1 MINKVTPR
9 TRNSETDSRFV
20 GPEQY
25 TDAVN
30 VRVGNSFSEFASGSP
45 TPSSNVGVI
54 KPVNGNI
61 EVSTSVSGLR
71 IVGKIVDHRNNIP
84 YFAAVGESDA
94 SKNGL
99 YRIKNDYLEAVVT
112 SSYFAWDGVSNV
124 DMTMTYKSIDKATGF
139 VDDDTDPIIYMTD
152 NKNEPFKVDVRFHL
166 ENTGVNGS
174 RLYTAITVCTPT
186 PQEPP
191 QVVFGFT
198 PGQSSDSN
206 FKNLPGLQFAY
217 QNIYETGEVSPL
229 SAYSSLAVPP
239 AYLTQGSGDLRQL
252 NNYNVAQVVIPAQP
266 SSVDKIRV
274 LVRFGD
280 EGSWLVIDEID
291 SDFTSSTVVD
301 FKNDEVLALLPS
313 QQASRQFES
322 VPQMAATNEIVED
335 RLFYGNYVEGYNNTP
350 VSASMS
356 VVYKERPNDF
366 VALDLVATSEVVVLG
381 RDGDTGTPNRVA
393 SVKLELTNPD
403 EEAVPAGSTVIFD
416 ITFAPD
422 KNLHLYE
429 SSHSF
434 HPNNEIYDFNAGNTS
449 EPNVNYNE
457 TVLAPS
463 ADGAA
468 RWLKA
473 TYGWGGLAPAIGFNN
488 NSTTYARVGV
498 SDDVINGNSAK
509 WEVAMGPLDGAEVDA
524 VYGTSPANPLIF
536 KGGELSFSCKFE
548 TTTDLTATNILVLVK
563 QVLNGNT
570 SMTLPNDN
578 PDVTPIPVANL
589 LSHNAE
595 STYSY
600 DLGLPSESFV
610 PRDSNIADLICHVA
624 DREKILNRDVN
635 SFAVDISEAP
645 IGFFVVNKA
654 DLSFRLIDVTDNV
667 EMVSL
672 SDDECYLAV
681 DITSV
686 NSYDVMTCVPVFN
699 TGTSDATSF
708 FSLEIPANE
717 VLYEGHSIQQSAASS
732 LFYLNRRS
740 TINGWA
746 VIDSNNIGNTA
757 LLTSPSNSSLFQRIG
772 GGSSQSAYQQLWAHP
787 TNTAVV
793 AAVIDAG
800 SAPLLEVRCKWF
812 GRLKPA
818 NTTTVVVTSGFG
830 EDEGAGGVGG
840 GVTTTIQLGDIFI
853 PHSRAVE
860 MSIDAGYLG
869 ANADPR
875 DPSSFSNY
883 ACSLIDGEGGI
894 GGSRSSL
901 VDTAIAI
908 APFAVEANSA
918 NWDGTIISGP
928 QEFTDAQIISS
939 MAGYSGKIDGSVPSS
954 VIWAGKLTSSIRRI
968 RDNRDATSP
977 NPYYPADVDVTGPD
991 LVGLITP
998 FQYLYARGIEYVGTN
1013 GIDVNSTTHLGT
1025 TTILGELNEAIV
1037 ASYSLLNDTSNGYET
1052 PFRGYLK
1059 INYEDSGFDEQPSSF
1074 EILSNNTSILSSAD
1088 DAQGFRSFK
1097 RYAKHDLGVVY
1108 YDRFGRSS
1116 NVNPLPSVYVS
1127 GYSSAETNGP
1137 FQGGT
1142 EIAVNIVSSPPAWAH
1157 KYRFVYAGN
1166 STIKDFVQYTA
1177 GGAFTAVQE
1186 GEEIDSG
1193 NIYVSLNYLQENADV
1208 SFAKA
1213 FGAVSSI
1220 GDKNIY
1226 KFAPGDKLRILSY
1239 FTAESLDSRVFPYNY
1254 VFDVVDVVTLTGS
1267 ADNPLHDINDGDVP
1281 NYKKGQ
1287 FVVLRNNPQANGF
1300 TYVAVRDSVDQA
1312 ESTSHYWNNR
1322 TVVEIFSPLA
1332 EKETEE
1338 RVYKEVGRSYD
1349 VILNDNGELVHEYAS
1364 HIIRDGD
1371 VWFRRTAMNIPRY
1384 NIGLGL
1390 FRNIIRPENAS
1401 SPRFQDY
1408 YVESYRFTDSFANSG
1423 STGRGKTK
1431 LYLPDSQRVRKSSS
1445 ITFSDLNNPTS
1456 KYNKFSTFDATTANF
1471 KNIPNEHGSI
1481 DVMYKDNDSL
1491 FVFQKNKLS
1500 FLPINRSV
1508 LSDASNNASLIAS
1521 SKVVGTQV
1529 FVPGGY
1535 GTGGNPESVLG
1546 VDGYFYF
1553 ANRHRREVYRYRP
1566 GGGVEIISNMGMKDY
1581 FNELLGQV
1589 GATGKIITGFDYL
1602 NDEFLISAV
1611 SSTANGYVAT
1621 TFDIPSQGSGNQGAE
1636 GGTEDIVFEDPGTV
1650 VLGVSEEDYND
1661 LLLEN
1666 EELENQIDELQDE
1679 IDGLQGDLEDALTDS
1694 TNLTLIAELQTQRNI
1709 LAEQIKYAVHN
1720 VGQSFAPHVENF
1732 EFSNPMLQAIYSGG
1746 IEQSPEQIISIIA
1759 LQEGNPNTL
1768 EVVDIQTDA
1777 PDLSPVIQNV
1787 KDVTEAL
1794 TVQGIKDNITSIG
1807 LDVAI
1812 DELIEA
1818 SLDLVIA
1825 GGGGD
1830 IEATEEDGLLFFD
1843 NIGPQAVVNVIV
1855 GDVTPGGDISTLPQK
1870 ISALANVMVSEQTV
1884 REGRLSVKSK
1894 LTLMAEVFKEL
1905 EKILVG
1911 NLTSNSYTYIDQQE
1925 RVDIEGTLPGD
1936 QQSTGF
1942 LGTSSPVS
1950 DTLSN
1955 YTDLSEGL
1963 QNIYYNLANTT
1974 PGSIFGE
1981 AVVKGPFGADF
1992 DVAVA
1997 NTFVQDVSYIVKRLT
2012 DFQYA
2017 LGNGIPFD
2025 PMQFRDQSQATL
2037 GVSGMT
2043 AEKLLSLTESI
2054 EFDNPLLPTD
2064 PTLPTTFTAIHGLQ
2078 ILIQSLIDKIQAG
2091 GYSSVGTLPSD
2102 LFNTATDYDIVREIE
2117 ENNGQ
2122 FGGIDINVL

>member
-84 YFAAVGESDA
+84 YFAAVGETAA

-99 YRIKNDYLEAVVT
+99 YRIKDDILEAVVT

-124 DMTMTYKSIDKATGF
+124 DMTMTYKSIDNATGF

-152 NKNEPFKVDVRFHL
+152 NKNEPFKADVRFHL
-166 ENTGVNGS
+166 EYPDVNGS

-191 QVVFGFT
+191 QVVFGFVA
-198 PGQSSDSN
+198 GQSSDSN

-291 SDFTSSTVVD
+291 SDFTSTTVVD

-356 VVYKERPNDF
+356 VVYKDRPNDF

-381 RDGDTGTPNRVA
+381 REGDVGTPNRVA

-434 HPNNEIYDFNAGNTS
+434 HPNNEIYGFNAGDTS
-449 EPNVNYNE
+449 ETNVNYNE

-463 ADGAA
+463 DDGAA

-473 TYGWGGLAPAIGFNN
+473 TYGWGSLAPEIGLNN

-509 WEVAMGPLDGAEVDA
+509 WEVAMGPLDGTEVDA

-570 SMTLPNDN
+570 SMTLPNDDPN
-578 PDVTPIPVANL
+578 VTPIPVANL

-610 PRDSNIADLICHVA
+610 PRDSNITDLICHVA
-624 DREKILNRDVN
+624 DREKILNRDTTTP
-635 SFAVDISEAP
+635 SVDISEAP

-667 EMVSL
+667 QMTTPG
-672 SDDECYLAV
+672 DNECYLAV
-681 DITSV
+681 DIMSV
-686 NSYDVMTCVPVFN
+686 NSYDVMTCVPVFD
-699 TGTSDATSF
+699 TSTANATVF
-708 FSLEIPANE
+708 FGNLEIPSNDYAS
-717 VLYEGHSIQQSAASS
+717 EGHAIQQGATSP
-732 LFYLNRRS
+732 LFYLNRGS

-746 VIDSNNIGNTA
+746 VIDSNNIGNTS
-757 LLTSPSNSSLFQRIG
+757 LLTNASNSYLFQRIG
-772 GGSSQSAYQQLWAHP
+772 GGSSQSAYQHLWA
-787 TNTAVV
+787 NGANVSVV
-793 AAVIDAG
+793 AQVIAAG
-800 SAPLLEVRCKWF
+800 GSPLLEVRCKWF

-830 EDEGAGGVGG
+830 EDEGPGGGGG
-840 GVTTTIQLGDIFI
+840 GVTTTLQLGDIFI
-853 PHSRAVE
+853 PHSKAVE

-908 APFAVEANSA
+908 TPFAVEANSG
-918 NWDGTIISGP
+918 NWDGTIVSGP
-928 QEFTDAQIISS
+928 QEFTDAEIISS

-968 RDNRDATSP
+968 RDNRGEIYE

-991 LVGLITP
+991 LIGLITP
-998 FQYLYARGIEYVGTN
+998 FQYLYSRGIEYVSPDG
-1013 GIDVNSTTHLGT
+1013 DEVNPTSHLGT
-1025 TTILGELNEAIV
+1025 TTSLGELNEAIV

-1059 INYEDSGFDEQPSSF
+1059 INADESGFDEQPSSF
-1074 EILSNNTSILSSAD
+1074 EILSNNTSILSSDD

-1127 GYSSAETNGP
+1127 GYSSAETGGA

-1186 GEEIDSG
+1186 GDEIDSG

-1254 VFDVVDVVTLTGS
+1254 VFDVVDVVTLTGN

-1349 VILNDNGELVHEYAS
+1349 VVLNDDGDLVHEYES

-1456 KYNKFSTFDATTANF
+1456 KYNKFSTFDATSANF

-1589 GATGKIITGFDYL
+1589 GPYGKIITGFDYL

-1611 SSTANGYVAT
+1611 SSAANGYVGT
-1621 TFDIPSQGSGNQGAE
+1621 TVDIPSQGSGIQGAE
-1636 GGTEDIVFEDPGTV
+1636 SGTEGIVFEDPGTV
-1650 VLGVSEEDYND
+1650 VLGVSQEDYND

-1679 IDGLQGDLEDALTDS
+1679 IDGLQGDLEDALTDA

-1720 VGQSFAPHVENF
+1720 VGQSFEPHVENF
-1732 EFSNPMLQAIYSGG
+1732 EFSNPMLRAIYSGG
-1746 IEQSPEQIISIIA
+1746 IEQSPEQIITIIA
-1759 LQEGNPNTL
+1759 AQGGNPNIL
-1768 EVVDIQTDA
+1768 EIDDIQTDA
-1777 PDLSPVIQNV
+1777 PDLSLVIQDV

-1794 TVQGIKDNITSIG
+1794 TVQQISNNITNIG

-1812 DELIEA
+1812 DNLINAALEI
-1818 SLDLVIA
+1818 VVA

-1830 IEATEEDGLLFFD
+1830 IGSEETDLDMSLVAPSTIVNTILGE
-1843 NIGPQAVVNVIV
+1843 NGAVPNL
-1855 GDVTPGGDISTLPQK
+1855 GDK
-1870 ISALANVMVSEQTV
+1870 ISALATAVSSSEPV
-1884 REGRLSVKSK
+1884 RNGKLSVKSK
-1894 LTLMAEVFKEL
+1894 LLLLKEMFVEL

-1911 NLTSNSYTYIDQQE
+1911 SSHVPSYTYIGSQE
-1925 RVDIEGTLPGD
+1925 RVDIEGTLPGG

-1942 LGTSSPVS
+1942 LGTSSSVI
-1950 DTLSN
+1950 DTFGSN
-1955 YTDLSEGL
+1955 TSFSSEE
-1963 QNIYYNLANTT
+1963 QNVIYSGANTT
-1974 PGSIFGE
+1974 PGTVF
-1981 AVVKGPFGADF
+1981 ANQAVKGIYGQGF
-1992 DVAVA
+1992 DVAAA
-1997 NTFVQDVSYIVKRLT
+1997 NTFVQDVSYIVKKLT

-2017 LGNGIPFD
+2017 IGSAGVFTFD
-2025 PMQFRDQSQATL
+2025 PYQFRAQSEATL
-2037 GVSGMT
+2037 GVTGMT
-2043 AEKLLSLTESI
+2043 AEKLLSLTETI
-2054 EFDNPLLPTD
+2054 EVNNSLVEEPE
-2064 PTLPTTFTAIHGLQ
+2064 AMHGLQ
-2078 ILIQSLIDKIQAG
+2078 ILIQSLIDKMQAE
-2091 GYSSVGTLPSD
+2091 GYPSVGNLPSD
-2102 LFNTATDYDIVREIE
+2102 LFNSETDEDIVREIE
-2117 ENNGQ
+2117 DNNGQ
-2122 FGGIDINVL
+2122 FGGIVVNVL